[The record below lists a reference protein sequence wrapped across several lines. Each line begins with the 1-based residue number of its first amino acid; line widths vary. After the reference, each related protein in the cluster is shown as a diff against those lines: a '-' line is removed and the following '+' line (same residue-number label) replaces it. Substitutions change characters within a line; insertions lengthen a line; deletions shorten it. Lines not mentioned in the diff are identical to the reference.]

1 LEKNLNPGFR
11 YRVFGKIGF
20 YNGEA
25 QLTHPEMEG
34 FDELK
39 GDSSPLQPVYPSTEK
54 LKARSLGGRQI
65 AKLTR
70 QLLSQL
76 REKDIPEFIPE
87 EIRRKTGLIS
97 RFQAEQSN
105 TWKQQ
110 KRDALPVEIEEF
122 FSTS

>member
-1 LEKNLNPGFR
+1 
-11 YRVFGKIGF
+11 
-20 YNGEA
+20 
-25 QLTHPEMEG
+25 MEG